1 MNKILPNI
9 LLICSIMFLLSTI
22 FVVGQT
28 QEDVAEV
35 LELATFNETVE
46 GYFKNKIHI
55 VKNDVLVKSLN
66 GELKPRGIRI
76 SNKVDLFARGI
87 VNPVEIE
94 TLILKSKRA
103 KVIYHIDQHR
113 IKCILKKKKSDGE
126 WRVVRT
132 RFRNY

>member
-1 MNKILPNI
+1 MI
-9 LLICSIMFLLSTI
+9 FLLNTN
-22 FVVGQT
+22 FVAAQT
-28 QEDVAEV
+28 QKDVAIV
-35 LELATFNETVE
+35 LELATFNETVD

-55 VKNDVLVKSLN
+55 VKNDVLVKKLN

-94 TLILKSKRA
+94 TLILKSQRA

-113 IKCILKKKKSDGE
+113 VKCVLKKKKSDGE